1 MRAAKFAIAVI
12 AATLISSAGAR
23 AETLGDALVQAYN
36 QSGLLHQNR
45 ALLRAADEDVAATV
59 ALLRPVIGYVVGA
72 NYSSITRTTTANV
85 DLTASLLL
93 YDFGRSRLRK
103 DVAKENVLALREAL
117 IGVEQQVLLGA
128 VVAYTSVQRDGAIVG
143 LRDNNVRLITQEL
156 RAAKD
161 RFDVGEITRTDVAI
175 AEARLASARSLRA
188 AAQGNLAR
196 SRESYRAATGAYPGA
211 LAPRPTP
218 PATASS
224 LQSARSMAR
233 SRHPDVLQAQ
243 RSVTLAELNIAL
255 AMAGMKPSLRA
266 DARASLVE
274 GGNETQSVG
283 VTLSGPIYQGGGLA
297 SSARKAAAM
306 RDASKA
312 GLHLTRLGVDQEVGN
327 AWASLVVAE
336 AAVQATDQQIRAA
349 RVAFRGVREEASLGA
364 RTTLDVLNAEQ
375 ELLDAEANKVSAESD
390 RYVAVYRVLSSMGLL
405 TANHL
410 KLGVATYDP
419 VAYYNTVKSA
429 PAFNVSPQGEKL
441 DRVLKSLGK
450 F

>member
-1 MRAAKFAIAVI
+1 MKVAKIAIAVV
-12 AATLISSAGAR
+12 AATLISSTGAR
-23 AETLGDALVQAYN
+23 ADTLGGALVQAYK
-36 QSGLLHQNR
+36 QSGLLQQNR
-45 ALLRAADEDVAATV
+45 ALLRAADEDVAASV

-85 DLTASLLL
+85 DLTAGLLI
-93 YDFGRSRLRK
+93 YDFGRSKLRK
-103 DVAKENVLALREAL
+103 DVAKENVLSLREAL
-117 IGVEQQVLLGA
+117 IGVEQNVLLSA
-128 VVAYTSVQRDGAIVG
+128 VVAYTSVQRDAAILG

-161 RFDVGEITRTDVAI
+161 RFEVGEITRTDVAI

-188 AAQGNLAR
+188 AAQGNLAQ
-196 SRESYRAATGAYPGA
+196 SRESYRAAIGAYPGV
-211 LAPRPTP
+211 LAPRPKP
-218 PATASS
+218 PATAAS
-224 LQSARSMAR
+224 LQSARAMAR
-233 SRHPDVLQAQ
+233 VRHPDILQAQ
-243 RSVTLAELNIAL
+243 RSVTLAELNIGL
-255 AMAGMKPSLRA
+255 AMGAMKPSIRA
-266 DARASLVE
+266 DARVSLTD
-274 GGNETQSVG
+274 GGNDTRSVG
-283 VTLSGPIYQGGGLA
+283 VNLSGPIYQGGGLA
-297 SSARKAAAM
+297 SAARKAAAM

-312 GLHLTRLGVDQEVGN
+312 GLHLTRLGVDQQVGN
-327 AWASLVVAE
+327 AWASLVVSD
-336 AAVQATDQQIRAA
+336 AAVQATAQQIRAA

-375 ELLDAEANKVSAESD
+375 ELLDAEANRVAAETD
-390 RYVAVYRVLSSMGLL
+390 RYVAVYRVLSAMGLL

-429 PAFNVSPQGEKL
+429 PAFNVSPQGQKL